1 MLKFAWIG
9 TPSRAKICF
18 RKFLL
23 NRKFIRHVLY
33 HALRIDR
40 ETYSG
45 KRSNA
50 CEDFQLA
57 TGKKSFDGENENK
70 GPDVS
75 RTKTYLWLSHH
86 FLFLRSLPFFFKLNT
101 RSNHLRTIFQ
111 IFRYADFLPLYN
123 NEYCIY
129 NDEYYSYSELPS
141 EINKTD
147 KQRM

>member
-57 TGKKSFDGENENK
+57 TGRNHLTEKMKIRDQMCPGQKLTSDCHIIFFFSVLFPFSSSSIPGRTICEPYFKSFGM
-70 GPDVS
+70 
-75 RTKTYLWLSHH
+75 
-86 FLFLRSLPFFFKLNT
+86 
-101 RSNHLRTIFQ
+101 Q
-111 IFRYADFLPLYN
+111 ISFRYIIMNIVYITTNTTVIVSFL
-123 NEYCIY
+123 
-129 NDEYYSYSELPS
+129 
-141 EINKTD
+141 
-147 KQRM
+147 QR